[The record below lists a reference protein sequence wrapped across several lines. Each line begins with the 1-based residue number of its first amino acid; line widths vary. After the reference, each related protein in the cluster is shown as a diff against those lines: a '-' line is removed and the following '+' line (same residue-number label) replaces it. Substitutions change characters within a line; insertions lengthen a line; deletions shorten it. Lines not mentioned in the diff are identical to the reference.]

1 MTVLI
6 DLHHVLNNCW
16 CYDRPPFY
24 NSHLK
29 RSSLAF
35 SFFFFFFFL
44 KLMVFV
50 GLFVCFFMSFVVFDS
65 KLPRI
70 LWFRNSLPNLSKYAC
85 SIMNYNFFFR
95 AQLKPLSYGYRYVT
109 GVLRGEDRITQNC
122 KLSLI
127 SLLSKSFCRIN
138 TFFQC
143 WYVFLKYIFPNF
155 QSVQKAANKL
165 SKYVVRLLA
174 QMMPSKHRPQGKL
187 KINFIVRI

>member
-1 MTVLI
+1 
-6 DLHHVLNNCW
+6 
-16 CYDRPPFY
+16 
-24 NSHLK
+24 
-29 RSSLAF
+29 
-35 SFFFFFFFL
+35 
-44 KLMVFV
+44 MVC
-50 GLFVCFFMSFVVFDS
+50 LFVCFFMSFVVFDS

-70 LWFRNSLPNLSKYAC
+70 LWFRNSLQNLSKYAC
-85 SIMNYNFFFR
+85 SIMNYFR

-174 QMMPSKHRPQGKL
+174 QMVPSKHRPQGKL
-187 KINFIVRI
+187 KLNFIVRI

>member
-1 MTVLI
+1 MLF
-6 DLHHVLNNCW
+6 H
-16 CYDRPPFY
+16 
-24 NSHLK
+24 S
-29 RSSLAF
+29 
-35 SFFFFFFFL
+35 FFFL

-70 LWFRNSLPNLSKYAC
+70 LWFRNSLQNLSKYAC

-174 QMMPSKHRPQGKL
+174 QMVPSKQTPGKI
-187 KINFIVRI
+187 KIKFYS